1 MNILITGASK
11 GIGKSTVE
19 KFLQNG
25 HEVIGLDIV
34 PSDISHPNYLHLIG
48 DVSDKNSLP
57 DIDKVEILIN
67 NAGVQDE
74 EKSMDVNLYGVI
86 NCTEKYGVHSAIKA
100 IVNVASASAHSGAE
114 FPLYSASKGG
124 VRAFTKNTAIRVAQF
139 GAVCNSISPGGVITD
154 INKHIMES
162 PELWKSVL
170 NETMLNQWASSE
182 EIAEWIYFMAIT
194 NKSMTAQDILV
205 DNGEIAKSNFI
216 W

>member
-19 KFLQNG
+19 KFLMHG
-25 HEVIGLDIV
+25 HEVVGLDIV
-34 PSDISHPNYLHLIG
+34 PSDIQHTNYLHILC
-48 DVSDKNSLP
+48 DVADKSSLP
-57 DIDKVEILIN
+57 DIDRVEVLIN
-67 NAGVQDE
+67 NAGVQEE

-86 NCTEKYGVHSAIKA
+86 NCTEKYGVQPAIKA

-124 VRAFTKNTAIRVAQF
+124 VLAFTKNTAIRVAQF
-139 GAVCNSISPGGVITD
+139 GATCNSISPGGVVTD
-154 INKHIMES
+154 INKHIMDN
-162 PELWKSVL
+162 PELWKAVL
-170 NETMLNQWASSE
+170 DETMLNRWASSK

-194 NKSMTAQDILV
+194 NSSMTAQDILV
-205 DNGEIAKSNFI
+205 DNGEMAKSNFI

>member
-1 MNILITGASK
+1 MNILVTGASK
-11 GIGKSTVE
+11 GIGRGVVD
-19 KFLQNG
+19 KFLEYG
-25 HEVIGLDIV
+25 HDVVGLDIV
-34 PSDISHPNYLHLIG
+34 LSDVSHPNYVHFLC
-48 DVSDKNSLP
+48 DVSRVETLP
-57 DIDKVEILIN
+57 SVDSVEVLIN

-74 EKSMDVNLYGVI
+74 ERSMDVNLYGVI
-86 NCTEKYGVHSAIKA
+86 NCTEKYGVQPSIKS

-124 VRAFTKNTAIRVAQF
+124 VLAYTKNTAIRIAQF

-162 PELWKSVL
+162 PELWKAVL
-170 NETMLNQWASSE
+170 DETMLGKWAGAE
-182 EIAEWIYFMAIT
+182 EIANWIYFMAVK

-205 DNGEIAKSNFI
+205 DNGEMAKSNFI

>member
-19 KFLQNG
+19 KFLQHG

-74 EKSMDVNLYGVI
+74 DKSMDVNLFGVI
-86 NCTEKYGVHSAIKA
+86 NCTEKYGIQPAIKS

-124 VRAFTKNTAIRVAQF
+124 VLAYTKNTAIRIAQF

-154 INKHIMES
+154 INEHITNN
-162 PELWKSVL
+162 PDLWKAVL
-170 NETMLNQWASSE
+170 NETMLNRWASSE
-182 EIAEWIYFMAIT
+182 EIAEWIYFMAVT

-205 DNGEIAKSNFI
+205 DNGEMAKSNFI

>member
-1 MNILITGASK
+1 MNILITGAAK

-19 KFLQNG
+19 KFLMHG

-34 PSDISHPNYLHLIG
+34 PSEINHPNYLHFIC
-48 DVSDKNSLP
+48 DVADKSSLP
-57 DIDKVEILIN
+57 DIDAVEVLIN

-74 EKSMDVNLYGVI
+74 EKSMDVNLFGVI
-86 NCTEKYGVHSAIKA
+86 NCTEKYGIQPAIKS

-124 VRAFTKNTAIRVAQF
+124 VLSYTKNTAIRIAQF

-154 INKHIMES
+154 INEHITNN
-162 PELWKSVL
+162 PDLWKAVL
-170 NETMLNQWASSE
+170 NETMLNRWASSE
-182 EIAEWIYFMAIT
+182 EIAEWIYFMAVT

-205 DNGEIAKSNFI
+205 DNGEMAKSNFI

>member
-124 VRAFTKNTAIRVAQF
+124 VLAFTKNTAIRVAQF

>member
-11 GIGKSTVE
+11 GIGKSTVK
-19 KFLQNG
+19 KFLMHS
-25 HEVIGLDIV
+25 HEVVGLDIV
-34 PSDISHPNYLHLIG
+34 PSDIQHTNYLHILC
-48 DVSDKNSLP
+48 DVADKSSLP
-57 DIDKVEILIN
+57 DIDDVEVLIN

-74 EKSMDVNLYGVI
+74 EKSMDVNLFGVI
-86 NCTEKYGVHSAIKA
+86 NCTDKYGIQPAIKS

-124 VRAFTKNTAIRVAQF
+124 VLAYTKNTAIRIAQF

-154 INKHIMES
+154 INEHIMNN
-162 PELWKSVL
+162 PDLWKAVL
-170 NETMLNQWASSE
+170 NETMLNKWASSE
-182 EIAEWIYFMAIT
+182 EIAEWIYFMAVT

-205 DNGEIAKSNFI
+205 DNGEMAKSNFI

>member
-19 KFLQNG
+19 KFLRHG

-86 NCTEKYGVHSAIKA
+86 NCTEKYGVQSAIKA

-124 VRAFTKNTAIRVAQF
+124 VLAFTKNTAIRVAQF

-205 DNGEIAKSNFI
+205 DNGEMAKSNFI

>member
-19 KFLQNG
+19 KFLMHG

-34 PSDISHPNYLHLIG
+34 PSEINHPNYLHFIC
-48 DVSDKNSLP
+48 DVADKSSLP
-57 DIDKVEILIN
+57 DIDDVEVLIN

-74 EKSMDVNLYGVI
+74 EKSMGVNLFGVI
-86 NCTEKYGVHSAIKA
+86 NCTDKYGIQPAIKS

-124 VRAFTKNTAIRVAQF
+124 VLAYTKNTAIRIAQF

-154 INKHIMES
+154 INEHITNN
-162 PELWKSVL
+162 PDLWKAVL
-170 NETMLNQWASSE
+170 NETMLNRWASSE
-182 EIAEWIYFMAIT
+182 EIAEWIYFMAVT

-205 DNGEIAKSNFI
+205 DNGEMAKSNFI

>member
-1 MNILITGASK
+1 MNILITGAAK

-19 KFLQNG
+19 KFLMHG
-25 HEVIGLDIV
+25 HEVVGLDIV
-34 PSDISHPNYLHLIG
+34 PSEINHPNYLHFICN
-48 DVSDKNSLP
+48 VADKSSLP
-57 DIDKVEILIN
+57 DIDDVEVLIN

-74 EKSMDVNLYGVI
+74 EKSMDVNLFGVI
-86 NCTEKYGVHSAIKA
+86 NCTEKYGIQPAIKS

-124 VRAFTKNTAIRVAQF
+124 VLSYTKNTAIRIAQF

-154 INKHIMES
+154 INEHITNN
-162 PELWKSVL
+162 PDLWKAVL
-170 NETMLNQWASSE
+170 NETMLNRWASSE
-182 EIAEWIYFMAIT
+182 EIAEWIYFMAVT

-205 DNGEIAKSNFI
+205 DNGEMAKSNFI

>member
-1 MNILITGASK
+1 MNILITGAAK

-19 KFLQNG
+19 KFLMHG
-25 HEVIGLDIV
+25 HEVVGLDIV
-34 PSDISHPNYLHLIG
+34 PSEINHPNYLHFIC
-48 DVSDKNSLP
+48 DVADKSSLP
-57 DIDKVEILIN
+57 DIDAVEVLIN

-74 EKSMDVNLYGVI
+74 EKSMDVNLFGVI
-86 NCTEKYGVHSAIKA
+86 NCTEKYGIQPAIKS

-124 VRAFTKNTAIRVAQF
+124 VLAYTKNTAIRIAQF

-154 INKHIMES
+154 INEHITNN
-162 PELWKSVL
+162 PDLWKAVL
-170 NETMLNQWASSE
+170 NETMLNRWASSE
-182 EIAEWIYFMAIT
+182 EIAEWIYFMAVT

-205 DNGEIAKSNFI
+205 DNGEMAKSNFI

>member
-19 KFLQNG
+19 KFLMKG
-25 HEVIGLDIV
+25 HEVVGLDIV
-34 PSDISHPNYLHLIG
+34 PSEINHPNYLHFLC
-48 DVSDKNSLP
+48 DVADKSSLP
-57 DIDKVEILIN
+57 DIDAVEVLIN

-74 EKSMDVNLYGVI
+74 DKSMDVNLFGVI
-86 NCTEKYGVHSAIKA
+86 NCTEKYGIQPAIKS

-124 VRAFTKNTAIRVAQF
+124 VLAYTKNTAIRIAQF
-139 GAVCNSISPGGVITD
+139 GAVCNSISPGGVVTD
-154 INKHIMES
+154 INEHITNN
-162 PELWKSVL
+162 PDLWKAVL
-170 NETMLNQWASSE
+170 NETMLNRWAISE
-182 EIAEWIYFMAIT
+182 EIAEWIYFMAVT

-205 DNGEIAKSNFI
+205 DNGEMAKSNFI